1 MKKDFSPLTIP
12 HLEWHVTHSCN
23 FTCQGCGH
31 YTNDG
36 YKQNITLETLKG
48 WYLSWN
54 KRIFPRELSML
65 GGEPFLNKEIVDI
78 IYMTKEVWDIQD
90 NQEFELVSNGLLFS
104 RVDGLAKALIDTD
117 CILTITKHS
126 TDPNYIRLFDDS
138 IKCIEESGVKY
149 RIHDASEYWLKTY
162 TGYGCSIEPI
172 GSDDYKA
179 SWDNCPTGQENFI
192 LQDNKIYKC
201 AALAYLPLQ
210 KQKYGDKL
218 SAKWDPYL
226 KYDPLSPDATNLD
239 VLEFFTR
246 TAEPVCS
253 MCPKHKN
260 HFTKETPLHSP
271 RYVRNLYET
280 N

>member
-1 MKKDFSPLTIP
+1 MIKIP

-36 YKQNITLETLKG
+36 YKQNITLETLKE

-54 KRIFPRELSML
+54 KRILPREISML
-65 GGEPFLNKEIVDI
+65 GGEPLLNKEIVDI
-78 IYMTKEVWDIQD
+78 IYMTKELWSISE
-90 NQEFELVSNGLLFS
+90 NQKFELVSNGLLFN
-104 RVDGLAKALIDTD
+104 RVDGLPKALIETN

-126 TDPNYIRLFDDS
+126 EDPNYVRLFDKS
-138 IKCIEESGVKY
+138 IECIEESGVKY
-149 RIHDASEYWLKTY
+149 RIHDASNYWLKAY
-162 TGYGCSIEPI
+162 TGYGYSIEPI

-179 SWDNCPTGQENFI
+179 SWDNCPGGQENFI
-192 LQDNKIYKC
+192 LQDGKIYKC

-226 KYDPLSPDATNLD
+226 KYNPLLPDATDLD

-246 TAEPVCS
+246 SAESVCS
-253 MCPKHKN
+253 MCPKDKCF
-260 HFTKETPLHSP
+260 FTKETPLHSP
-271 RYVRNLYET
+271 RYVKSIYET
-280 N
+280 NK

>member
-1 MKKDFSPLTIP
+1 MIKIP

-36 YKQNITLETLKG
+36 YREDIDIKTLEK
-48 WYLSWN
+48 WYSAWN
-54 KRIFPRELSML
+54 TRIRPTQLCML
-65 GGEPFLNKEIVDI
+65 GGEPLLNKNLVDI
-78 IYMTKEVWDIQD
+78 IYMTKDIWNIKD
-90 NQEFELVSNGLLFS
+90 DQEFELISNGLLFDRNS
-104 RVDGLAKALIDTD
+104 ELPRALIDTQ

-126 TDPNYIRLFDDS
+126 EDPNYVRLFDKA
-138 IKCIEESGVKY
+138 INFIEESGVTY
-149 RIHDASEYWLKTY
+149 RIHDASNYWLKTY
-162 TGYGCSIEPI
+162 TGHGCSIEPI

-179 SWDNCPTGQENFI
+179 SWNNCPAGQENFI
-192 LQDNKIYKC
+192 LQDSKIYKC
-201 AALAYLPLQ
+201 AALAYLPVQ
-210 KQKYGDKL
+210 KQRYGNKL

-226 KYDPLSPDATNLD
+226 KYIPLSPDATDLD

-260 HFTKETPLHSP
+260 LFAKETPLHSP
-271 RYVRNLYET
+271 RYMRTLYES